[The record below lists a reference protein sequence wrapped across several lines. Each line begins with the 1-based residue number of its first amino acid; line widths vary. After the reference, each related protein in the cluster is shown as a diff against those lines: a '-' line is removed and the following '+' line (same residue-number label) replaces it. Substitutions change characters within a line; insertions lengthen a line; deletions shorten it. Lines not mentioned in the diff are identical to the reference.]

1 MRSKKHQQT
10 GSKAYRTTCKPGVSP
25 VGQIDLSKRQHVFLK
40 QKALEQGKTYE
51 ELLDDMFEETF
62 GERPQKGFKEELEDA
77 LFGDGNKKRKDDDRR
92 FMQI

>member
-1 MRSKKHQQT
+1 M
-10 GSKAYRTTCKPGVSP
+10 
-25 VGQIDLSKRQHVFLK
+25 GQIDLSKRQHIFLK

-62 GERPQKGFKEELEDA
+62 GEKPKKEWTKELEEA
-77 LFGDGNKKRKDDDRR
+77 LWGDKKPRKNGRG